1 MKNLLIDESYYF
13 KAFIKSV
20 QYLATLT
27 THHGIM
33 GRLQRLIKIFYNS
46 DFFASY
52 ECGVDGKIIELLK
65 NFSNNRFSK
74 EALKKIGGIIGQTLK
89 SGFFASEL
97 INTPKPYAMAFLPIS
112 KANKTIFVIV
122 IGHQYSETLP
132 KYLLNIY
139 LALAGFIGT
148 TIEKLTIIQELRIQ
162 YIKLEELIEE
172 LEHEMVERKQT
183 ENILKENER
192 FLTNIFTSIQDGLC
206 VIDKD
211 YNIIR
216 ANPTMEN
223 WYSHMKPI
231 LGKKCYQVYR
241 HRNEICENCECIKII
256 KSNKSFSETIISKVI
271 DNEIGKILDIYS
283 FPFLDQE
290 TGELKG
296 FIKYLRD
303 VTELKR
309 AENELKESEE
319 KYALI
324 LKNAND
330 LIAILNDK
338 YQYEY
343 VNENV
348 LMKLLYLSKENIIG
362 KTPLDLVHSDDI
374 QIASQSMKKCLETGE
389 CMAEL
394 RFIKKDGSS
403 IWLENKGKKF
413 FNEKGER
420 KVLVISRDISKRK
433 KAEKMIRKEIEK
445 LKEIDQMRSELVR
458 RISHEL
464 KTPLVLVC
472 NSTELLLT
480 IYKKHYDDKAKELIE
495 FIDRG
500 GKRLKKLVKNTFDIT
515 RLESKKLELKKQ
527 KENLAE
533 IIKDCVEEMRYFAEN
548 RELSL
553 NIDLLEEL
561 YLDVDKIRIE
571 EVIIN
576 IITNA
581 IKNTPAKGKINVKL
595 QENEDS
601 ISLSI
606 RDTGIGLTER
616 EIGLLFKKFGKI
628 ERYGKGLD
636 VDIEG
641 SGLGLYISKEIVAL
655 HGGEI
660 WAESEGENKGSTFT
674 IKLFKN

>member
-1 MKNLLIDESYYF
+1 MKNLLNDESYYF
-13 KAFIKSV
+13 KAFIKTV
-20 QYLATLT
+20 QYLATLK

-33 GRLQRLIKIFYNS
+33 GRLQRIIKEFYNS

-52 ECGVDGKIIELLK
+52 ECGVDGKTIEHLK

-74 EALKKIGGIIGQTLK
+74 EALKKIRGIIGQTLK
-89 SGFFASEL
+89 SGFFTSEL
-97 INTPKPYAMAFLPIS
+97 INTPEPYAMAFLPIS
-112 KANKTIFVIV
+112 KTDKTIFVIV

-148 TIEKLTIIQELRIQ
+148 IIEKLTMIQELRIQ
-162 YIKLEELIEE
+162 HIKLEELIED
-172 LEHEMVERKQT
+172 LEHEMAERKQT
-183 ENILKENER
+183 ENLLKENDR

-223 WYSHMKPI
+223 WYSHMNPI
-231 LGKKCYQVYR
+231 SEKKCYQVLMHKTER
-241 HRNEICENCECIKII
+241 CKECRLEKL
-256 KSNKSFSETIISKVI
+256 FETYEPIVDVISR
-271 DNEIGKILDIYS
+271 IGKHGEILGHLEIYT
-283 FPFLDQE
+283 FPLHDQE
-290 TGELKG
+290 TGKIKG
-296 FIKYLRD
+296 AIEYIRD
-303 VTELKR
+303 ITERSK
-309 AENELKESEE
+309 AERKLKESEE
-319 KYALI
+319 KYARI

-330 LIAILNDK
+330 LIAILSDK
-338 YQYEY
+338 FQYEY
-343 VNENV
+343 VNESILVN
-348 LMKLLYLSKENIIG
+348 LLYLSKENIIG
-362 KTPLDLVHSDDI
+362 KTPLDFVHPDDI
-374 QIASQSMKKCLETGE
+374 QNASQTMKNCLETGE
-389 CMAEL
+389 CMVEL

-403 IWLENKGKKF
+403 IWLENKGKTF
-413 FNEKGER
+413 FNETGER
-420 KVLVISRDISKRK
+420 KVLIISRDITKRK
-433 KAEKMIRKEIEK
+433 QAEKVIKKEIEK
-445 LKEIDQMRSELVR
+445 LKEIDQMRNEFIT

-464 KTPLVLVC
+464 KSPLVLVC
-472 NSTELLLT
+472 NSAQLLLSN
-480 IYKKHYDDKAKELIE
+480 YKIHYDDKVKEYIE
-495 FIDRG
+495 IIDRG
-500 GKRLKKLVKNTFDIT
+500 GRRLASLVKHTFDIT
-515 RLESKKLELKKQ
+515 RIESGTLELKMQ
-527 KENLAE
+527 KENIVK
-533 IIKDCVEEMRYFAEN
+533 IIKDCVDEMTHYAIT

-553 NIDLLEEL
+553 NIDLPKESYLE
-561 YLDVDKIRIE
+561 VDKIRIE

-636 VDIEG
+636 VDTEG
-641 SGLGLYISKEIVAL
+641 SGLGLYISKEIIAL